1 MIRYIF
7 LLLVSSCSTKIEK
20 LVAPKK
26 IEPNEASQ
34 AVQISNELVETVQA
48 NSGAVNI
55 NEPLYWFGGIVLGVL
70 LLSFS
75 SKIFK
80 K

>member
-7 LLLVSSCSTKIEK
+7 LLLVSSCSTKIER
-20 LVAPKK
+20 LVVPKK
-26 IEPNEASQ
+26 IESNEASQ
-34 AVQISNELVETVQA
+34 AVQISHELVEAVQA

-55 NEPLYWFGGIVLGVL
+55 NEPVYWFGGIILGVL